1 MAPSGQK
8 YPRNGTD
15 IGDRIALRHGLL
27 TGMEQQI
34 FLKGYKM
41 KWETPSWCFNLKT
54 HTLTY
59 ALAVG
64 LESKDLLLIH
74 RLGRQWFLLGLGL
87 VGRLDINFR
96 LNPIEA

>member
-1 MAPSGQK
+1 
-8 YPRNGTD
+8 
-15 IGDRIALRHGLL
+15 
-27 TGMEQQI
+27 
-34 FLKGYKM
+34 M
-41 KWETPSWCFNLKT
+41 KLETPSWGFNLKT